1 MEIVEIRRAWEGKP
15 KKRRTPVA
23 HLDSACVRG
32 EKAPL
37 KSVNF
42 PFSSIP
48 CHLLHFLASHAII
61 SSMDPSTALAS
72 RLASD
77 EDDLLSSL
85 SVPSPSGLA
94 PTTLSE
100 ARTLADRLLL
110 EATPSAIRT
119 LRRVATS
126 GDDKPAVAA
135 ASKILDKSPATRDLG
150 PSASA
155 GLTLPPE
162 AFSALVSSLA
172 ALASAALQASPSAP
186 FPSAPSAP
194 SAPAPDPITVEV
206 IP

>member
-1 MEIVEIRRAWEGKP
+1 MSDVPPRI
-15 KKRRTPVA
+15 
-23 HLDSACVRG
+23 
-32 EKAPL
+32 
-37 KSVNF
+37 
-42 PFSSIP
+42 
-48 CHLLHFLASHAII
+48 
-61 SSMDPSTALAS
+61 DPSVALAS

-85 SVPSPSGLA
+85 AAPSPSSSGII
-94 PTTLSE
+94 PSTLSE

-172 ALASAALQASPSAP
+172 ALASAALQ
-186 FPSAPSAP
+186 SAPSAP

>member
-1 MEIVEIRRAWEGKP
+1 
-15 KKRRTPVA
+15 
-23 HLDSACVRG
+23 
-32 EKAPL
+32 
-37 KSVNF
+37 
-42 PFSSIP
+42 
-48 CHLLHFLASHAII
+48 
-61 SSMDPSTALAS
+61 MDPSTALAS
-72 RLASD
+72 RLAAD
-77 EDDLLSSL
+77 EDDLRASL
-85 SVPSPSGLA
+85 AAPSPSGII

-150 PSASA
+150 PSSSA

-172 ALASAALQASPSAP
+172 ALASAALQASPS
-186 FPSAPSAP
+186 SPSAP

-206 IP
+206 LS

>member
-1 MEIVEIRRAWEGKP
+1 MSDVPSRP
-15 KKRRTPVA
+15 
-23 HLDSACVRG
+23 
-32 EKAPL
+32 
-37 KSVNF
+37 
-42 PFSSIP
+42 
-48 CHLLHFLASHAII
+48 
-61 SSMDPSTALAS
+61 DPSVALAS
-72 RLASD
+72 RLSSD
-77 EDDLLSSL
+77 EDDLRASL
-85 SVPSPSGLA
+85 AAPSSPSAGII
-94 PTTLSE
+94 PSTLSE

-150 PSASA
+150 PSSSA

-206 IP
+206 LS